1 MSNTDFEGL
10 YKSKD
15 HIFQSLK
22 NEDEA
27 FIAKIS
33 YYKLHVLS
41 IVQFFV
47 MINKLCCFEKQNWI

>member
-10 YKSKD
+10 YKNKD
-15 HIFQSLK
+15 YIFQSLK

-27 FIAKIS
+27 FIAKIP

-47 MINKLCCFEKQNWI
+47 IINKLCCFEKQNWI